1 MSDSFIS
8 RTIEDNV
15 ACRQLISGYLT
26 EVTESMLYG
35 LTEIKDYAFYGLAYG
50 RSIKIPNN
58 ITSIGNYAFYNFGV
72 ARSSSGIYFDLI
84 IPNSVTNIGD
94 SAFGSSGLA
103 SVIIPN
109 SVISIGQG
117 VFSSTLLE
125 SVIIPNSVTNIGAGV
140 FNNAQRL
147 ENVTVEADI
156 PPTIGY
162 GAFTQTSSNLKIYVP
177 AASVEAYK
185 TATNWSTYADKIQA
199 IPSE

>member
-1 MSDSFIS
+1 MSGSFIS
-8 RTIEDNV
+8 RTIDDNV
-15 ACRQLISGYLT
+15 ACRKLISGDLR

-35 LTEIKDYAFYGLAYG
+35 LTEIKDYAFSGLAYG

-58 ITSIGNYAFYNFGV
+58 ITSIGYYAFYDFGV
-72 ARSSSGIYFDLI
+72 AFYSLYIDLI

-94 SAFGSSGLA
+94 GAFYGMHLS
-103 SVIIPN
+103 
-109 SVISIGQG
+109 
-117 VFSSTLLE
+117 
-125 SVIIPNSVTNIGAGV
+125 SVIIPNSVTNIGSAAFGSTFLESVIIPNSFTNIGGNV
-140 FNNAQRL
+140 FYGAMRL

-162 GAFTQTSSNLKIYVP
+162 GPFTETSSNLKIYVP

>member
-35 LTEIKDYAFYGLAYG
+35 LTEIKDYAFANLVYG

-58 ITSIGNYAFYNFGV
+58 ITSIGYYAFYDFGIGFY
-72 ARSSSGIYFDLI
+72 SLYIDLI
-84 IPNSVTNIGD
+84 IPNSVTNIGVG
-94 SAFGSSGLA
+94 AFYGMHLS

-109 SVISIGQG
+109 SVTNIGASAFG
-117 VFSSTLLE
+117 STLLE
-125 SVIIPNSVTNIGAGV
+125 SVIIPNSVTNIGDGA
-140 FNNAQRL
+140 FNSAMRL
-147 ENVTVEADI
+147 ENVTVEANS
-156 PPTIGY
+156 PPTLGY
-162 GAFTQTSSNLKIYVP
+162 SAFGNTSSNLKIYVP
-177 AASVEAYK
+177 SASVEAYK

>member
-15 ACRQLISGYLT
+15 ACRYLISGYLNA
-26 EVTESMLYG
+26 VTESMLYG
-35 LTEIKDYAFYGLAYG
+35 LTEIKDYAFSNLPYG

-58 ITSIGNYAFYNFGV
+58 ITSIGNYAFYSFG
-72 ARSSSGIYFDLI
+72 AALASQRIYFDLI

-94 SAFGSSGLA
+94 SAFSYSGLA

-109 SVISIGQG
+109 SVTNIGAAAFAG
-117 VFSSTLLE
+117 TLLE
-125 SVIIPNSVTNIGAGV
+125 SVIIPNSVTNIGGNV
-140 FNNAQRL
+140 FNAHRL

-162 GAFTQTSSNLKIYVP
+162 GAFTGTSSNLKIYVP

>member
-58 ITSIGNYAFYNFGV
+58 ITSIGNYAFYNFGI
-72 ARSSSGIYFDLI
+72 ARYSLYVDLI

-94 SAFGSSGLA
+94 SAFYDMHLS

-109 SVISIGQG
+109 SVISIGQAA
-117 VFSSTLLE
+117 FASTLLE
-125 SVIIPNSVTNIGAGV
+125 SVIIPNSVTNIGGNV
-140 FNNAQRL
+140 FNNALRL

-162 GAFTQTSSNLKIYVP
+162 GAFTGTSSNLKIYVP

>member
-58 ITSIGNYAFYNFGV
+58 ITSIGNYAFYDFGL
-72 ARSSSGIYFDLI
+72 AFYSLYIDLI

-94 SAFGSSGLA
+94 GAFYDMHLS
-103 SVIIPN
+103 
-109 SVISIGQG
+109 
-117 VFSSTLLE
+117 
-125 SVIIPNSVTNIGAGV
+125 
-140 FNNAQRL
+140 
-147 ENVTVEADI
+147 NVTVEANS
-156 PPTIGY
+156 PPTLGY
-162 GAFTQTSSNLKIYVP
+162 NAFGSTSSNLKIYVP

-199 IPSE
+199 IPNE

>member
-8 RTIEDNV
+8 RTIEDNI

-35 LTEIKDYAFYGLAYG
+35 LTEIKDYAFYGLSYG

-58 ITSIGNYAFYNFGV
+58 ITSIGNYAFYNFGA
-72 ARSSSGIYFDLI
+72 ARASQRIYFDLI
-84 IPNSVTNIGD
+84 IPNSVTNIGNG
-94 SAFGSSGLA
+94 AFGYSGMA

-109 SVISIGQG
+109 SVTNIGEAAFAG
-117 VFSSTLLE
+117 TLLE
-125 SVIIPNSVTNIGAGV
+125 SVIIPNSVTNIGGGA
-140 FNNAQRL
+140 FNGANRL
-147 ENVTVEADI
+147 ENVTVEANS
-156 PPTIGY
+156 PPTLGY
-162 GAFTQTSSNLKIYVP
+162 NAFGSTSSNLKIYVP

>member
-35 LTEIKDYAFYGLAYG
+35 LTEIKDHAFSDLANA

-58 ITSIGNYAFYNFGV
+58 ITSIGYYAFYNFG
-72 ARSSSGIYFDLI
+72 AALYSSRIYVDLI

-94 SAFGSSGLA
+94 GAFYGMRLS

-109 SVISIGQG
+109 SVTNIGAAAFG
-117 VFSSTLLE
+117 STLLE
-125 SVIIPNSVTNIGAGV
+125 SVIIPNSVTNIGGNV
-140 FNNAQRL
+140 FNNARRL

-162 GAFTQTSSNLKIYVP
+162 GPFTETSSNLKIYVP

-185 TATNWSTYADKIQA
+185 TAANWSTYADKIQA

>member
-35 LTEIKDYAFYGLAYG
+35 LTEIKDHAFSNLANA

-58 ITSIGNYAFYNFGV
+58 ITSIGYYAFYSFGA
-72 ARSSSGIYFDLI
+72 ARASQRIYFDLI

-94 SAFGSSGLA
+94 GAFGYSGMA

-109 SVISIGQG
+109 SVTNIGEVAFAG
-117 VFSSTLLE
+117 TLLE
-125 SVIIPNSVTNIGAGV
+125 SVIIPNSVTNIGGGA
-140 FNNAQRL
+140 FNGAMRL
-147 ENVTVEADI
+147 ENVTVEADS

-177 AASVEAYK
+177 ATSVEAYK

>member
-35 LTEIKDYAFYGLAYG
+35 LTEIKDYVFSYLAYG

-58 ITSIGNYAFYNFGV
+58 ITSIGNYAFYNFG
-72 ARSSSGIYFDLI
+72 AALYSSGIYVDLI

-94 SAFGSSGLA
+94 SAFGYSRLA

-109 SVISIGQG
+109 SVISIGQAA
-117 VFSSTLLE
+117 FSSTLLE
-125 SVIIPNSVTNIGAGV
+125 SVIIPNSVTNIGGGV
-140 FNNAQRL
+140 FNSAQRL
-147 ENVTVEADI
+147 ENVTVEANS
-156 PPTIGY
+156 PPIIGY
-162 GAFTQTSSNLKIYVP
+162 GPFIGTSSNLKIYVP
-177 AASVEAYK
+177 AVSVEAYK